1 MGKLGFGMMRL
12 PLKSE
17 DPTDFDYNELNAMVD
32 AFLDAGFT
40 YFDTSMAC
48 YAGHS
53 EEAAR
58 KTIVERHPR
67 DSFTIAAKF
76 PTFNLV
82 PEDKIEATFQSQL
95 ANLGVDYIDYYLIHD
110 I

>member
-1 MGKLGFGMMRL
+1 M
-12 PLKSE
+12 
-17 DPTDFDYNELNAMVD
+17 
-32 AFLDAGFT
+32 
-40 YFDTSMAC
+40 
-48 YAGHS
+48 
-53 EEAAR
+53 
-58 KTIVERHPR
+58 
-67 DSFTIAAKF
+67 KF

>member
-12 PLKSE
+12 PFK
-17 DPTDFDYNELNAMVD
+17 
-32 AFLDAGFT
+32 
-40 YFDTSMAC
+40 
-48 YAGHS
+48 
-53 EEAAR
+53 
-58 KTIVERHPR
+58 IVERHPR

-76 PTFNLV
+76 PTFNPI

-95 ANLGVDYIDYYLIHD
+95 ANLGVDYIDCYLIHD

>member
-17 DPTDFDYNELNAMVD
+17 DPKDFDYNELNAMVD

-40 YFDTSMAC
+40 YFDTSM
-48 YAGHS
+48 
-53 EEAAR
+53 
-58 KTIVERHPR
+58 V
-67 DSFTIAAKF
+67 
-76 PTFNLV
+76 
-82 PEDKIEATFQSQL
+82 EATFQSQL